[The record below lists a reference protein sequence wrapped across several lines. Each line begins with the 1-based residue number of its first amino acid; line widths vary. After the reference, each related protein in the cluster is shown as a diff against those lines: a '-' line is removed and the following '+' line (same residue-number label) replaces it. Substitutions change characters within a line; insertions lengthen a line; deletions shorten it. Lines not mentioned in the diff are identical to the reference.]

1 MYNFAIYNI
10 LTYEY
15 PCHAFEF
22 NIVRTNHVMV
32 NEA

>member
-10 LTYEY
+10 PTYKCL
-15 PCHAFEF
+15 CHALKF
-22 NIVRTNHVMV
+22 NIVRTNHMMA